1 MATKPMDSVLADRF
15 PANAMYLEGCGVF
28 EGNRRGGLMT
38 CALEEQSL
46 IGADQE
52 HRHVLGAAEFKEPRE
67 FTTGDLNDSEVETER
82 TE

>member
-1 MATKPMDSVLADRF
+1 
-15 PANAMYLEGCGVF
+15 
-28 EGNRRGGLMT
+28 MT

-46 IGADQE
+46 IGADRE
-52 HRHVLGAAEFKEPRE
+52 HRHVLVAAEFKEPRE